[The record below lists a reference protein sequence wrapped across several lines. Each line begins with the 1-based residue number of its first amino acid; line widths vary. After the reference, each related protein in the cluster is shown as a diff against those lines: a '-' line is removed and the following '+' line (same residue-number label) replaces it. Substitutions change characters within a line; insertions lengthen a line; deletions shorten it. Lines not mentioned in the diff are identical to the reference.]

1 MRENFFLC
9 FFSLARLSLDI
20 EDKFLRLKL
29 IKKIGSFFDVFA
41 DLELVKE
48 ESEHVAQYRN
58 KILRIIDEL
67 FELADLYVHIK
78 TVSPPPALLVQ
89 KNLLSFKSKVLD
101 FQISAETY
109 VEPEDKPKH
118 LKNKLSKTNSANIA
132 KEKIIS
138 FVQTNGDS
146 SAKEIILALRSQFS
160 RRTLQRYLS
169 KFVRTSE
176 LKKKGNKYY
185 LTTSDIVG

>member
-109 VEPEDKPKH
+109 VEP
-118 LKNKLSKTNSANIA
+118 
-132 KEKIIS
+132 
-138 FVQTNGDS
+138 
-146 SAKEIILALRSQFS
+146 
-160 RRTLQRYLS
+160 
-169 KFVRTSE
+169 
-176 LKKKGNKYY
+176 
-185 LTTSDIVG
+185 